1 MTLSTQIAEIASRPE
16 IGLDLGVYRE
26 GVLTDIVT
34 PIEQYLAEPAPAQEK
49 RGLFGLGRRTEERR
63 RVSPL
68 LLTGP
73 VGTGKTTLMML
84 LDRAIGEASCAPLF
98 QQAIEGHPSTAEK
111 GNPAT
116 MIEVHPLAL
125 MGRKHNIPT
134 GVIRL
139 RELQTFYRLFTYDRR
154 TATVDNGAAQ
164 RFTQFFQK
172 HIVFIDEFV
181 PDVVTSFPMQVIN
194 HLADHGVLVVLTSNR
209 KETPFVPGVQIVRVE
224 GEDMRTGTLSEVV
237 RPAGTDSRFDAFADI
252 TPTKFDFV
260 AAGLQ
265 GRLDSRDGKQ
275 WLYLKYHDMARVPA
289 DWAAFQKLLHY
300 TEGIL
305 IDEVPLFDSVE
316 AGGMD
321 GARRFVFLIDA
332 LYDERRPVLVR
343 LTNRDP
349 LSERFEVETLKGAY
363 LPEVLLDLERA
374 LSRLRQL
381 SAIGT

>member
-1 MTLSTQIAEIASRPE
+1 MTLLTQIADIARRPE
-16 IGLDLGVYRE
+16 IGMDLGVYQG
-26 GVLTDIVT
+26 GVLAEIVT
-34 PIEQYLAEPAPAQEK
+34 PIEQYLAQPTPTPEK
-49 RGLFGLGRRTEERR
+49 RGLFGLGRRSEERR

-84 LDRAIGEASCAPLF
+84 LDRALGNASCAPLF
-98 QQAIEGHPSTAEK
+98 QQEIEGHPSTAEK
-111 GNPAT
+111 GNPVA
-116 MIEVHPLAL
+116 MIEIHPLAL
-125 MGRKHNIPT
+125 MGRRHNIPT

-139 RELQTFYRLFTYDRR
+139 RELQTFYRLYTYDRR
-154 TATVDNGAAQ
+154 TATVDPTAAQ
-164 RFTQFFQK
+164 RFAQFFRK
-172 HIVFIDEFV
+172 HVVFIDEFV

-209 KETPFVPGVQIVRVE
+209 KETPFVPGVQVVRVE
-224 GEDMRTGTLSEVV
+224 GEDMRTGILSVVV
-237 RPAGTDSRFDAFADI
+237 RPAGADARFDAFANT

-265 GRLDSRDGKQ
+265 GRLGTLEGKT
-275 WLYLKYHDMARVPA
+275 WLHLNYHDMARVPA

-300 TEGIL
+300 TEGVL
-305 IDEVPLFDSVE
+305 IDEVPLFDPAE

-343 LTNRDP
+343 LTNRDALP
-349 LSERFEVETLKGAY
+349 ERFEVEILSGAY

-381 SAIGT
+381 STIST

>member
-1 MTLSTQIAEIASRPE
+1 MTLLTEVAEIARHPD
-16 IGLDLGVYRE
+16 IGMDLGVYRE
-26 GVLTDIVT
+26 GVLAEIVT
-34 PIEQYLAEPAPAQEK
+34 PIEQYLAQPAPLPEK
-49 RGLFGLGRRTEERR
+49 RGLFSVGRRTGERQ

-84 LDRAIGEASCAPLF
+84 LDRAIGNASCAPLF
-98 QQAIEGHPSTAEK
+98 QQDIEGHPSTAEK
-111 GNPAT
+111 GNPVAI
-116 MIEVHPLAL
+116 IEIHPLAL

-134 GVIRL
+134 GVTRL
-139 RELQTFYRLFTYDRR
+139 RELQTFYRLYTYDRR
-154 TATVDNGAAQ
+154 TATVDSAAAQ
-164 RFTQFFQK
+164 RFAQFFRK
-172 HIVFIDEFV
+172 HVVFIDEFV

-209 KETPFVPGVQIVRVE
+209 KETPFVPGVHVVRVE
-224 GEDMRTGTLSEVV
+224 GEDMRTGILSEVV
-237 RPAGTDSRFDAFADI
+237 RPAEADARFDAFAGT

-265 GRLDSRDGKQ
+265 GRLGTLEGKT
-275 WLYLKYHDMARVPA
+275 WLHLKYHDMARVPA
-289 DWAAFQKLLHY
+289 DWAAFHKLLHY
-300 TEGIL
+300 TEGVL
-305 IDEVPLFDSVE
+305 IDDLPLFDPVE

-343 LTNRDP
+343 LTNSDP
-349 LSERFEVETLKGAY
+349 LPERFEVEALSATY

-381 SAIGT
+381 STIE

>member
-1 MTLSTQIAEIASRPE
+1 MTLLSQIAELARRPD
-16 IGLDLGVYRE
+16 IGLDLNVYKDGVVAE
-26 GVLTDIVT
+26 VVT
-34 PIEQYLAEPAPAQEK
+34 PIEQYLEHPTPPRER
-49 RGLFGLGRRTEERR
+49 RGFFGLGRRSEERQ

-84 LDRAIGEASCAPLF
+84 LDRAIGSASSASLF
-98 QQAIEGHPSTAEK
+98 QQDIEGHASTAEK
-111 GNPAT
+111 GSSPVT
-116 MIEVHPLAL
+116 IDIRPLAL
-125 MGRKHNIPT
+125 MGRKQNVPT

-139 RELQTFYRLFTYDRR
+139 RELQTFYRLYTYDRR
-154 TATVDNGAAQ
+154 TATVDDEAAQ
-164 RFTQFFQK
+164 RFARLFQN
-172 HIVFIDEFV
+172 HVVFIDEFV

-209 KETPFVPGVQIVRVE
+209 KETPFVPGVQVVRVE
-224 GEDMRTGTLSEVV
+224 GEDMRTGTLGDVV
-237 RPAGTDSRFDAFADI
+237 RSAGADDRFDRFADI
-252 TPTKFDFV
+252 PPTRFDFV
-260 AAGLQ
+260 TAGLQ
-265 GRLDSRDGKQ
+265 GRLATHEGKQ
-275 WLYLKYHDMARVPA
+275 WLYLRYHDMARVPA
-289 DWAAFQKLLHY
+289 DWAAFQKLLQY
-300 TEGIL
+300 TDGVL
-305 IDEVPLFDSVE
+305 IDEVPLFDPAE

-349 LSERFEVETLKGAY
+349 LPEQFDVDTLSNAY

-381 SAIGT
+381 STIG